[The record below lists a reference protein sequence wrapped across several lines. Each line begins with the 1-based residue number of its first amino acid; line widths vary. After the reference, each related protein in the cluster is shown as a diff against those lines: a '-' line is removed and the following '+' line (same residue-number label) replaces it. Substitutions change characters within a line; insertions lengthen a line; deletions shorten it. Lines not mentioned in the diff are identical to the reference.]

1 MFEVSDWYS
10 QSRAQLGKK
19 RPLTYELSN
28 FGNLEVLGSKQG
40 PQDSALKLER
50 MLVSQCGS
58 GQYFVFEAESMYNG
72 SSPSARALLILHEPL
87 D

>member
-28 FGNLEVLGSKQG
+28 FGNLKVLDSR
-40 PQDSALKLER
+40 QDPEDAVLKLER

-58 GQYFVFEAESMYNG
+58 GQYFVFEAESMYNS
-72 SSPSARALLILHEPL
+72 SSPSVQALLISHEPL